1 MVQKWANFVFL
12 EITGIHKPI
21 AFYRIKKMILKQFL
35 CDQVY
40 MSQNRAFP
48 IKSLYGHTLYLILI
62 KCCEQVKSGIVFE
75 QPKKCFQ
82 RAKWILWTLEPLK
95 LPY

>member
-1 MVQKWANFVFL
+1 
-12 EITGIHKPI
+12 
-21 AFYRIKKMILKQFL
+21 
-35 CDQVY
+35 

-48 IKSLYGHTLYLILI
+48 IKSLYGHTLYLIPI

-82 RAKWILWTLEPLK
+82 NLLKYLTDLKPFTSLE
-95 LPY
+95 YDIRI